1 MQGTGRMSRY
11 ISLLRGINITGH
23 SLIKMTALV
32 ELYSYL
38 GFQNIETYLQSGN
51 VLFDS
56 SLADTKK
63 IADTIEMEIKKKLG
77 LNISVLIK
85 TGSDLKKIIK
95 NNPYLKKNSAVT
107 EKFYVT
113 LLFKKPKKELLDAI
127 NNITSGNDEYYINGD
142 IIYLNCPYGYGRTK
156 LNNNIFEK
164 KLKVIATTRNWNTI
178 NKLLGL
184 TELEKQ

>member
-1 MQGTGRMSRY
+1 
-11 ISLLRGINITGH
+11 
-23 SLIKMTALV
+23 MTALV

-95 NNPYLKKNSAVT
+95 NNPYLKKILQLQKN
-107 EKFYVT
+107 FM
-113 LLFKKPKKELLDAI
+113 
-127 NNITSGNDEYYINGD
+127 
-142 IIYLNCPYGYGRTK
+142 
-156 LNNNIFEK
+156 
-164 KLKVIATTRNWNTI
+164 
-178 NKLLGL
+178 
-184 TELEKQ
+184 